1 MTVSESLEG
10 RCYVVIGASQGLGH
24 EVVVQLLRSG
34 ASVLAVARNGE
45 RLDEVSREW
54 LQATTSEAL
63 QTLACDMSTPGSSSI
78 LEERIGETYASVDG
92 LVVAAGSGR
101 PVDGDRVS
109 RMSAM
114 MMINVAPALNALDGT
129 ERFMPQ
135 TSNTAVVFVSSIAA
149 QERIACPPEYAASKA
164 ALNALGIHL
173 AQLLS
178 PIRVNIVAPGNML
191 TNGSIWR
198 RLSEEEPERLADF
211 VQSEVPL
218 ARIGRPS
225 EVASGILFLL
235 SPQSTFTTGA
245 ILTIDGGQS
254 RRLA

>member
-1 MTVSESLEG
+1 MIEG
-10 RCYVVIGASQGLGH
+10 LQGRSYVVIGASQGLGH

-34 ASVLAVARNGE
+34 ANVLAVARDGE
-45 RLDEVSREW
+45 RLNEASRKW
-54 LQATTSEAL
+54 LQATKPDAL
-63 QTLACDMSTPGSSSI
+63 RTLACDMSAPGSASI
-78 LEERIGETYASVDG
+78 LEEKIGATYASLDG

-114 MMINVAPALNALDGT
+114 MLSNVAPALNAVDGS
-129 ERFMPQ
+129 ERFMPH
-135 TSNTAVVFVSSIAA
+135 TSDTAVVFVSSIAA
-149 QERIACPPEYAASKA
+149 QERISCPPEYAASKA
-164 ALNALGIHL
+164 ALNAFGIHL

-191 TNGSIWR
+191 TDGSVWR
-198 RLSEEEPERLADF
+198 KRSEEEPERLAQF
-211 VQSEVPL
+211 VESEVPL
-218 ARIGRPS
+218 ARIGDPS
-225 EVASGILFLL
+225 EVASSILFLL
-235 SPQSTFTTGA
+235 SPQSTFTTGT